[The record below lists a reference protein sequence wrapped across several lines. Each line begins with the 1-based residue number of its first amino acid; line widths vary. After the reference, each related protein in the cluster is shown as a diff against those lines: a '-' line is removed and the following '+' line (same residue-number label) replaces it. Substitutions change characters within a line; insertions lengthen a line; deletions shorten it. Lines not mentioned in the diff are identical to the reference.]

1 MRLTLFVTV
10 SLAGVT
16 GVGLGAGLL
25 VVEVV
30 RGGRGEE
37 KLKMGMVL
45 MGSEMAGRSGTS
57 AT

>member
-1 MRLTLFVTV
+1 MAVTLEAA
-10 SLAGVT
+10 LM
-16 GVGLGAGLL
+16 

-37 KLKMGMVL
+37 KLKVGKAEVL
-45 MGSEMAGRSGTS
+45 MGSEMVGRSGTS

>member
-1 MRLTLFVTV
+1 MTV

-25 VVEVV
+25 MVVEVV

-37 KLKMGMVL
+37 KLKVGMVL